1 MSEYRAPLKDMR
13 FVLEELIG
21 LEQIARLPQCEEASP
36 DVVAAILEEGGKFAE
51 EVLAPLNRVGD
62 VHGAVWQEGE
72 VKTAPGWKE
81 AYTAFRQG
89 G

>member
-72 VKTAPGWKE
+72 VKTAPG
-81 AYTAFRQG
+81 
-89 G
+89 